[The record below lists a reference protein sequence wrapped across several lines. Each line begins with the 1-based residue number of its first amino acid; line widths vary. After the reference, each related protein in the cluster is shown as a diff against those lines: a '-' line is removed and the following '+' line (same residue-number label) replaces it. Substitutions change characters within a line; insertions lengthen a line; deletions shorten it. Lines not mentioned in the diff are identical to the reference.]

1 MSVHVRPR
9 FACLPLLSVPL
20 LALPLLL
27 AAACGSSDTP
37 DGVAGSAATSGN
49 GGSSSPSGGSGGS
62 SAATGGSGQGGASG
76 TSAQGG
82 GSGTSE
88 NGGTSAG
95 TGGTSGTSGTS
106 GGNGTESAFTASVT
120 TSSAIPTVGIVT
132 FTVDASIDSAVIDFG
147 RDETNYEY
155 QAPVDLTQP
164 MYRTLLLGMKP
175 DTQYYAR
182 ITATGGGKTYV
193 SQAYPVMTGF
203 LPNGLPKLT
212 VTDHDAT
219 KLYAGGGFTVNC
231 TGLTTG
237 GVPGGGAGGATESFA
252 FIFDKD
258 GEAVWAY
265 ELTETAV
272 AGCSRARLSPDGKY
286 VWAGNFNNA
295 DSMGAVMRVGID
307 GLDAPKTIDIT
318 ARNHDFAFLPNG
330 HLLYWEQQNG
340 GGYSDMDGNPCAGGI
355 GMQSSD
361 CTEGP
366 DIIRE
371 MDPDTLAVTD
381 IYDETRD
388 FASLFATKGSH
399 TNQVN
404 YVPSLDAISFSMRH
418 SSTIGLISYP
428 DAKLLA
434 IFGGELSQ
442 FDAMDWEIQH
452 GHEVHADHLWVFNN
466 NGANGGSAVLGFDF
480 DLTAKTA
487 TSTLTYESGV
497 TSGAF
502 GDVKELPN
510 GNLFVT
516 YSTAGV
522 FHEITGT
529 GTLLREM
536 KTNGSLGY
544 SEHRSTLYG
553 KAPPFADAAAQ

>member
-1 MSVHVRPR
+1 
-9 FACLPLLSVPL
+9 
-20 LALPLLL
+20 
-27 AAACGSSDTP
+27 
-37 DGVAGSAATSGN
+37 
-49 GGSSSPSGGSGGS
+49 
-62 SAATGGSGQGGASG
+62 
-76 TSAQGG
+76 
-82 GSGTSE
+82 
-88 NGGTSAG
+88 
-95 TGGTSGTSGTS
+95 
-106 GGNGTESAFTASVT
+106 
-120 TSSAIPTVGIVT
+120 
-132 FTVDASIDSAVIDFG
+132 
-147 RDETNYEY
+147 
-155 QAPVDLTQP
+155 VDLAEP

-182 ITATGGGKTYV
+182 ITAQGGGKTYV

-203 LPNGLPKLT
+203 LPNGLPQLT

-219 KLYAGGGFTVNC
+219 KLYAAGGFTANC

-237 GVPGGGAGGATESFA
+237 GGGGTGGATDSFA
-252 FIFDKD
+252 FIFDQD
-258 GEAVWAY
+258 GDPVWAY
-265 ELTETAV
+265 ELTDTPV
-272 AGCSRARLSPDGKY
+272 AGCSRARMSPDGKFM
-286 VWAGNFNNA
+286 WAGNFNNA
-295 DSMGAVMRVGID
+295 ADMGALLRVAMD
-307 GLDAPKTIDIT
+307 GLGEPTSIAIP

-340 GGYSDMDGNPCAGGI
+340 GGYTDADGVECRANS
-355 GMQSSD
+355 SSD

-366 DIIRE
+366 DTIRE
-371 MDPDTLAVTD
+371 MDPDTLAATD

-388 FASLFATKGSH
+388 FASLFTLKGSH

-404 YVPSLDAISFSMRH
+404 YVPALNAISFSMRH
-418 SSTIGLISYP
+418 ESTIGLISYP

-434 IFGGELSQ
+434 IFGGDLSQ
-442 FDAMDWEIQH
+442 FDAMGWEIQH

-466 NGANGGSAVLGFDF
+466 NGANGGSAILGFDF

-487 TSTLTYESGV
+487 TSTLTYESGS

-522 FHEITGT
+522 FHEITRT

-536 KTNGSLGY
+536 KTNGALGY

-553 KAPPFADAAAQ
+553 KAPPFADAGAD